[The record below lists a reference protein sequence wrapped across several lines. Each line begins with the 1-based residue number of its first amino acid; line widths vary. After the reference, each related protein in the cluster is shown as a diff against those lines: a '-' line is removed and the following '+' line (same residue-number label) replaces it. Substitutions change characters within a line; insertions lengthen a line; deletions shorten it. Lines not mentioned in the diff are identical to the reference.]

1 MNEVPL
7 YSDPRGV
14 GVAYERGTPAAMPPA
29 EGLHFIRTQTP
40 GRLNCEGEAG
50 LSTVWT
56 PLLAWSAAN

>member
-14 GVAYERGTPAAMPPA
+14 GVAYERGTLVAMPPA

-40 GRLNCEGEAG
+40 GPPHYEGKAG
-50 LSTVWT
+50 LSTM
-56 PLLAWSAAN
+56 